1 MAKKTPLRVASVDER
16 LATLV
21 DRGCEIDY
29 ELKNLTVEEK
39 GTKKILGEE
48 ALKLMQDGE
57 LSLRLEGNRAL
68 ATVVAVEKFELDV
81 SAEVFVS
88 AEAAI
93 KSGVFSDAVKVTKTL
108 AVAPDQ
114 IDEACE
120 VLRKAG
126 MTALVKVDYAINA
139 KEFRVL
145 LGSPQSTEELRRAVE
160 DLKQC
165 TARKVEPRVS
175 YEKKD

>member
-1 MAKKTPLRVASVDER
+1 MAKKIIRVASVNER
-16 LATLV
+16 LAALV

-29 ELKNLTVEEK
+29 EQKNLTVEEK
-39 GTKKILGEE
+39 GTKKILGTE
-48 ALKLMQDGE
+48 ALGLMQDGE
-57 LSLRLEGNRAL
+57 LSLRLEGRRAL

-93 KSGVFSDAVKVTKTL
+93 RTGVFSDAVKVTKTL
-108 AVAPDQ
+108 AVPPDK

-120 VLRKAG
+120 ILKKAG
-126 MTALVKVDYAINA
+126 LTALVKVDYATNA
-139 KEFRVL
+139 KEFREL
-145 LGSPQSTEELRRAVE
+145 MDSPQSTEELRRSVE

-165 TARKVEPRVS
+165 TTRKVEPRVS